1 MHCVRCYGASPAVTH
16 SKIELFIVLSKFTFL
31 SGCIQRPR
39 PRVKSRACETGIN
52 ISIWHAA
59 RERDSAGNT
68 ESDVCYHHVMGWG
81 HQGVHDGDTQEM
93 RGDTQRLS
101 PGVTSAPHGNYGCS
115 LWQWW
120 PGVWPP
126 GAGHMSPDVTP
137 LSRVPCSAQY
147 LTVSPSLVTPL
158 PGDTCQSRDPR
169 CLKRGEPTITHS
181 TPSGLLMS
189 WLCKNHESSQL
200 WMLCLWSLGGV
211 MMQWSHSSWAA
222 HSPHV
227 TTSHSQCWDRGGTK
241 NGITYHYG
249 DGDIPQRE
257 I

>member
-39 PRVKSRACETGIN
+39 PRVKSWACETGIN

-137 LSRVPCSAQY
+137 LSRVLCSAQY
-147 LTVSPSLVTPL
+147 LTVSPS
-158 PGDTCQSRDPR
+158 
-169 CLKRGEPTITHS
+169 PTR
-181 TPSGLLMS
+181 
-189 WLCKNHESSQL
+189 
-200 WMLCLWSLGGV
+200 
-211 MMQWSHSSWAA
+211 HSSPWWHLPVTRSSLSEERRA
-222 HSPHV
+222 HHN
-227 TTSHSQCWDRGGTK
+227 TFHSFRTA
-241 NGITYHYG
+241 YVLAV
-249 DGDIPQRE
+249 
-257 I
+257 